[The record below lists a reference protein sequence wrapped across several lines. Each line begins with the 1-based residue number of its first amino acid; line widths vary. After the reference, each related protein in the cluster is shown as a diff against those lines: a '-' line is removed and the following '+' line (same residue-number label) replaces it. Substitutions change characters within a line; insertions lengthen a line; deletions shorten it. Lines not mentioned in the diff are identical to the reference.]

1 MKFIF
6 LGVFVFFFVYMPM
19 KLLDTLVMPQLLSL
33 EHIYQ
38 QAGTVAEQAAG
49 TSAPAIQ
56 YRGGGTPR

>member
-38 QAGTVAEQAAG
+38 QAGTIAEQAVG
-49 TSAPAIQ
+49 TSPH
-56 YRGGGTPR
+56 